1 MFRSYLLRAIVAIAI
16 IGGGIYVIVKDDPAV
31 PTGDINEI
39 RPLPEQSAPDTNN

>member
-16 IGGGIYVIVKDDPAV
+16 IGGGIYVIIKDDPAA

-39 RPLPEQSAPDTNN
+39 QPLPEQNDPDR